1 MDNWVNVVNVD
12 NLDNVVSVI
21 IMLKLPT
28 LNTLTTLTT
37 FFKLATL
44 NIVDMNNYRLL
55 LFCVL
60 LTAQS
65 LAQVTPVDTLPRSG
79 AWATLEVI
87 NGDSIFLMSLHPA
100 RLVSKRTFANLEEQQ
115 QFRRYIWAA
124 KRVYPYAVQAV
135 ALYDEIEE
143 ETAGMNRFKR
153 KRFIKHEHHEL
164 KEDLTDRMK
173 NLSKTE
179 GKVLVKMI
187 ERELDMSFYDV
198 IRSTRGVTTAAYWNT
213 LGKLWDY
220 DLKHGYHPGEDPLL
234 DEVFI
239 DYDFGNPVR

>member
-1 MDNWVNVVNVD
+1 MFNVVNVV
-12 NLDNVVSVI
+12 NLDNVVNVKT
-21 IMLKLPT
+21 KL
-28 LNTLTTLTT
+28 TLTTLTIL
-37 FFKLATL
+37 FKLTTLTQLTTL
-44 NIVDMNNYRLL
+44 NIVDMKNYRLL
-55 LFCVL
+55 LFFVL
-60 LTAQS
+60 LTAQA

-164 KEDLTDRMK
+164 KEDLTERMK

-198 IRSTRGVTTAAYWNT
+198 IRSTRGATTATYWNT
-213 LGKLWDY
+213 LGKFWDY